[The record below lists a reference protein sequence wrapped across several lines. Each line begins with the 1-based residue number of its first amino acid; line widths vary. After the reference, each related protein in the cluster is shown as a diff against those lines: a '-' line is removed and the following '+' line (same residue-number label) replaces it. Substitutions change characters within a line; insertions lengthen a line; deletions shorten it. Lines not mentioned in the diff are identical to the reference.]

1 MTALHFSKA
10 RLALAVGT
18 ALLLSGCAVGPD
30 FLRPQSSLPEQY
42 SEVPAASAKAEAAA
56 PVNPEWWKLFEDA
69 TLDALIA
76 QALVNNQDLQAAIA
90 RLEAA
95 DAAAR
100 EAGADRFPAVNLNG
114 SSIRSRSS
122 GETANGQRMGAM
134 TSTTRHAALGINYEL
149 DLWGRIRRSTEA
161 ARAQALA
168 SQFSRDAVRLSL
180 TGQIAD
186 EYLALRSLDA
196 QLQATQETL
205 DSRQQ
210 SLKIVQARLDAGA
223 ASAVELSQAQGAL
236 SAAQAQWNQLRRQ
249 RGISENQL
257 GLLTGTPGLKVRVG
271 DFRKLPLPPLP
282 PVGLPSSLLE
292 ARPDVRQA
300 EEQLVAANARIGV
313 AKAAFFPSI
322 SLTGLLGSESAA
334 LSNLFT
340 SNAAIWSFGASLAMP
355 IFDAGRTGARV
366 DQASAQ
372 QKEAVANYQKTL
384 QTAFKEVSDA
394 LLSLKE
400 YNEEEIAL
408 ATQVDASEQSLK
420 LAQAR
425 YEAGYTGY
433 LEVLDSQRSLNNAQL
448 LYLAG
453 RKNRLSAAV
462 DLFKAL
468 GGGWQPETVVE

>member
-1 MTALHFSKA
+1 MPKLSMKP
-10 RLALAVGT
+10 LALALGT
-18 ALLLSGCAVGPD
+18 ALLLSGCAMGPD
-30 FLRPQSSLPEQY
+30 FLRPESTLPEQY
-42 SEVPAASAKAEAAA
+42 REAPEADARMEAPA
-56 PVNPEWWKLFEDA
+56 PVNPEWWKLFADPM
-69 TLDALIA
+69 LDELVA
-76 QALVNNQDLQAAIA
+76 QALENNQDLQAAVA

-100 EAGADRFPAVNLNG
+100 EAGAERFPALDLSG

-134 TSTTRHAALGINYEL
+134 TSTNRRMALGIHYEL

-168 SQFSRDAVRLSL
+168 SQFSRDALRISL
-180 TGQIAD
+180 TSQVAD
-186 EYLALRSLDA
+186 TYLGLRSLDA
-196 QLQATQETL
+196 QLQATRETL
-205 DSRQQ
+205 ASREQT
-210 SLKIVQARLDAGA
+210 LKIVKARLEAGA
-223 ASAVELSQAQGAL
+223 ASAVDQAQAQAAY

-249 RGISENQL
+249 RGVTETQL
-257 GLLTGTPGLKVRVG
+257 ALLTGKPGLKLAPG
-271 DFRKLPLPPLP
+271 DFAKLPLPPMP
-282 PVGLPSSLLE
+282 PVGLPSALLE

-300 EEQLVAANARIGV
+300 EEQLVAANARIGI
-313 AKAAFFPSI
+313 AKSAFFPTI

-334 LSNLFT
+334 LSSLF
-340 SNAAIWSFGASLAMP
+340 SSGASIWSYGAALAMP

-366 DQASAQ
+366 DQASAG

-394 LLSLKE
+394 LISLKE
-400 YNEEEIAL
+400 YSEEEIAL
-408 ATQVDASEQSLK
+408 ATQVDAAQQALT

-425 YEAGYTGY
+425 YEAGYTSF

-453 RKNRLSAAV
+453 RKNRLSASV

-468 GGGWQPETVVE
+468 GGGWQPEQAE